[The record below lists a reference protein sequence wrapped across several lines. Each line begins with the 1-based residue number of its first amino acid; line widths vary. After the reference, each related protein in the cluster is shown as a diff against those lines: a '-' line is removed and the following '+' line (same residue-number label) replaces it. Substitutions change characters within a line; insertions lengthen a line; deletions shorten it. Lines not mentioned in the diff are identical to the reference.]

1 MGFFAMIVIV
11 LFLLLF
17 WLILRTK
24 LRVNIKSKENR
35 IRIVLEIW
43 RIPVFRMEL
52 IVILRQGVI
61 PYVFWERKKVCLR
74 MFPNSDKPKK
84 KRPEWIKRVLREA
97 YKAEKLHIDALIG
110 TGDAA
115 ETAYAV
121 GLARIFAETA
131 ANTSKLRCRDR
142 LIRILPDFS
151 KTILRLKIDCII
163 TASVAD
169 IIRKAIFARKA
180 EKPCIQS
187 KTF

>member
-1 MGFFAMIVIV
+1 MTVAV

-17 WLILRTK
+17 LLILKTK
-24 LRVNIKSKENR
+24 LRVKITSAER
-35 IRIVLEIW
+35 DTEILLEIW
-43 RIPVFRMEL
+43 RIPVFRMRL
-52 IVILRQGVI
+52 KLILRQGLI
-61 PYVFWERKKVCLR
+61 PYIYWERKKVCLR

-97 YKAEKLHIDALIG
+97 YKAEKIHIDTVIG

-121 GLARIFAETA
+121 GVVRIFAESLGKTQ
-131 ANTSKLRCRDR
+131 KLRCEDR
-142 LIRILPDFS
+142 RISIMPDFS
-151 KTILRLKIDCII
+151 KEILQIRIDCII

-180 EKPCIQS
+180 EEPCIQS

>member
-1 MGFFAMIVIV
+1 MMIVTV

-17 WLILRTK
+17 LLIWKTK
-24 LRVNIKSKENR
+24 LRVRIASEGNR
-35 IRIVLEIW
+35 IGITLKAW
-43 RIPVFRMEL
+43 RIPVFRMKL
-52 IVILRQGVI
+52 ILILRQGLI
-61 PYVFWERKKVCLR
+61 PYLFWERKKVCLR

-84 KRPEWIKRVLREA
+84 HRPEWIKRVLREA
-97 YKAEKLHIDALIG
+97 YKTERLHIDAVIG

-131 ANTSKLRCRDR
+131 VTTTR
-142 LIRILPDFS
+142 LKCEDARIRILPDFS
-151 KTILRLKIDCII
+151 NTLFRLKIDCII

-169 IIRKAIFARKA
+169 IIRKAKFVRKA
-180 EKPCIQS
+180 EERCIQS